1 MWNKDRSILNLGDE
15 LITGDEVY
23 ALFSNRLA
31 SGWLVGSDGVAVIE
45 LANQKLTEFI
55 QLSPN
60 FISIAT
66 TNTHEFIAN
75 LMAGL
80 RLGIPIFL
88 CNPHWGKLEWDRV
101 ATLTAQVDIQQHR
114 NTLMIP
120 TGGSS
125 GSINFAIHTWQ
136 TLSASV
142 WGFQEFYEVDKI
154 HTVCTLPLYH
164 VSGLMQLWRSLLTDG
179 KLLITNFQQLCQDP
193 DLVTSQ
199 VNLNHYFISLVPTQL
214 SKLLDLDSDWLSQ
227 FQTILLGGAPPSTEL
242 LTRAR
247 GANLPLALTYGM
259 TETGS
264 QITSLKPVE
273 FLAGANNCGR
283 ILPHAQIHFRSSLD
297 GATSIAIKAKS
308 LMLGYFPKIES
319 LTYFESD
326 DLGSCDLDGYLTI
339 FGRNSGKII
348 TGGEN
353 VFPLEVVNAIM
364 ATGLVADAWVVGL
377 SDQYWGQV
385 VVAIYVENDRTNSGE
400 VFSRSISG
408 TISNYKVPK
417 YWIPVVEIPRNAL
430 GKVLIQAAIEIAKIE
445 VDKIRSD

>member
-1 MWNKDRSILNLGDE
+1 VWNKDRSILNLGDE

-31 SGWLVGSDGVAVIE
+31 SGWLVGADGAAVIE
-45 LANQKLTEFI
+45 LANQKLTEFTQI
-55 QLSPN
+55 SPN

-66 TNTHEFIAN
+66 TNAHEFIAN

-80 RLGIPIFL
+80 RLGIPIFI

-125 GSINFAIHTWQ
+125 GSIEFAIHTWE

-142 WGFQEFYEVDKI
+142 WGFQEFYEIDQI
-154 HTVCTLPLYH
+154 SAVCTLPLYH
-164 VSGLMQLWRSLLTDG
+164 VSGLMQLWRSLLTEG

-193 DLVTSQ
+193 NLATNK

-227 FQTILLGGAPPSTEL
+227 FQTILLGGAPPHMEL
-242 LTRAR
+242 LARAR
-247 GANLPLALTYGM
+247 VAKLPLALTYGM

-264 QITSLKPVE
+264 QITSLKPSE
-273 FLAGANNCGR
+273 FLAGNNSCGR
-283 ILPHAQIHFRSSLD
+283 ILPHAQIQFRSSTD
-297 GATSIAIKAKS
+297 RVTSIAIKAKS

-326 DLGSCDLDGYLTI
+326 DLGSYDLDGYLTI
-339 FGRNSGKII
+339 LGRNSGKII

-364 ATGLVADAWVVGL
+364 ATKLVTDVWIIGLP
-377 SDQYWGQV
+377 DQYWGQV
-385 VVAIYVENDRTNSGE
+385 VVAIYVKNHLPSSAEILSK
-400 VFSRSISG
+400 SISG
-408 TISNYKVPK
+408 TISNYKIPK
-417 YWIPVVEIPRNAL
+417 HWIPVVEIPRNAL

-445 VDKIRSD
+445 VDKIRSY